1 MVIASMSQNI
11 YLPHSVVKLEALAT
25 GRALEFSLDKGIRS
39 AILEGDLEIVINA
52 LKVDFSSLASFGL

>member
-1 MVIASMSQNI
+1 MSQNI
-11 YLPHSVVKLEALAT
+11 YLPHFVVKLEALAT